1 MLSNS
6 PPASEKTHNKSLVYR
21 HDIDGLR
28 ALAVFAVF
36 LFHAFPKYLKG
47 GFVGVDVF
55 FVISGFLISSIIF
68 TQLEN
73 GSFSF
78 WQFYSRRIRRIY
90 PVLITVLVACLAFG
104 WFFLLSDEYLQ
115 LGKHVAGGAGFVSNF
130 ILWFESGYFDNA
142 ANSKPLLHLWSL
154 GIEEQFYI
162 VWPFLLWLAWKKRF
176 NLFTVSFLIAAVS
189 FALNLHWYK
198 LKPVMDF
205 FSPQTRFWELLC
217 GAMLAWT
224 NLHFRETLLPLKERM
239 TIFFH
244 RIIFLGS
251 EKPDEKLLSHV
262 LSVLGML
269 LLVVAVFVTKE
280 KGFPGKWALLPVLAA
295 VLLIAAGKDGWFNRT
310 VLSNRILVW
319 FGIISYPLYLWHW
332 PVLCFARIVLQNEPP
347 LWYRIIAFP
356 FCVLLSYLTTKFIEN
371 PLRFGVF
378 NKSKNSLLFGIML
391 SIGFASFIIFK
402 KNGIPSRFPKQIEKL
417 KLEEKFSELWSQSD
431 ANCNSLFPQWKNN
444 NPWIC
449 LASKPAE
456 KITYAAIG
464 DSHAGHLF
472 GGLSF
477 QMRKNE
483 GIAIFSAGCTSP
495 FIDLVIASDKNPTLK
510 KERIKT
516 SNNHKQA
523 YELIIKNEK
532 IHSVF
537 LAYHPQCAYKDGI
550 FDMRNPDEKDIN
562 KIYKNGIKRTFDLL
576 KNANKN
582 VIILLDNPTLPYEPR
597 ENVFNSFF
605 TFSQKTYF
613 DRSIY
618 DRDEP
623 LQQFNQLVRFIAKDY
638 PNITIFDLSDLF
650 CDEKKCFSE
659 KDNRTLYRD
668 KDHLNLIGS
677 VYVAQNIFQTL
688 YNKQNQPDNR
698 F

>member
-1 MLSNS
+1 MPLFP

-55 FVISGFLISSIIF
+55 FVISGFLISSVIF

-198 LKPVMDF
+198 SKPVMDF

-244 RIIFLGS
+244 RIIFFGS

-269 LLVVAVFVTKE
+269 LLVAAVFVTKE

-295 VLLIAAGKDGWFNRT
+295 VLLIAAGKDSWFNRT

-332 PVLCFARIVLQNEPP
+332 PVLCFARIVKSEEPA
-347 LWYRIIAFP
+347 LWIRIAAFP
-356 FCVLLSYLTTKFIEN
+356 VCILLAWLTTRLIEN
-371 PLRFGVF
+371 PLRFGKHGTF
-378 NKSKNSLLFGIML
+378 KTIGLFVAMACVGLAGFTIYQKEGI
-391 SIGFASFIIFK
+391 SE
-402 KNGIPSRFPKQIEKL
+402 RFPKEIHALQEISRKDHHTNPAY
-417 KLEEKFSELWSQSD
+417 W
-431 ANCNSLFPQWKNN
+431 NGCNSGDKVTDYKSCPHPTKH
-444 NPWIC
+444 P
-449 LASKPAE
+449 SKPT
-456 KITYAAIG
+456 IAIWG
-464 DSHAGHLF
+464 DSHATHLVPGF
-472 GGLSF
+472 EKHLGNRFNILQRTGPSCPAIIYTDSKSICQTNNNFIYHEFTQVKPELIVLAGRWEFYDYKKLEETIQKLRKNNIKNIVIIGPVPVWKTRLPKELITNYMKNLPHVFKSRLKADEKHFIKIDNELRELSKKWNVSYISPSSLLCNQDGCQTMVNHLPENVLSF
-477 QMRKNE
+477 DEAHLTESGSNYVVSLFKD
-483 GIAIFSAGCTSP
+483 APVF
-495 FIDLVIASDKNPTLK
+495 
-510 KERIKT
+510 RI
-516 SNNHKQA
+516 HK
-523 YELIIKNEK
+523 
-532 IHSVF
+532 
-537 LAYHPQCAYKDGI
+537 P
-550 FDMRNPDEKDIN
+550 
-562 KIYKNGIKRTFDLL
+562 
-576 KNANKN
+576 
-582 VIILLDNPTLPYEPR
+582 
-597 ENVFNSFF
+597 
-605 TFSQKTYF
+605 
-613 DRSIY
+613 
-618 DRDEP
+618 
-623 LQQFNQLVRFIAKDY
+623 
-638 PNITIFDLSDLF
+638 
-650 CDEKKCFSE
+650 
-659 KDNRTLYRD
+659 
-668 KDHLNLIGS
+668 
-677 VYVAQNIFQTL
+677 
-688 YNKQNQPDNR
+688 
-698 F
+698 

>member
-1 MLSNS
+1 MPLSP

-198 LKPVMDF
+198 SKPVMDF

-244 RIIFLGS
+244 RIIFFGS

-332 PVLCFARIVLQNEPP
+332 PVLCFTRIVLNKEPSY
-347 LWYRIIAFP
+347 LIRTAAFP
-356 FCVLLSYLTTKFIEN
+356 VCVILAWLTTRLIEN
-371 PLRFGVF
+371 PLRFGKHGTF
-378 NKSKNSLLFGIML
+378 KTIGLFVAMACVGL
-391 SIGFASFIIFK
+391 AGFIIYRK
-402 KNGIPSRFPKQIEKL
+402 EGIPERYSAVVQTLLRIQTKGFNSNEAT
-417 KLEEKFSELWSQSD
+417 SSYGCSQGGS
-431 ANCNSLFPQWKNN
+431 Q
-444 NPWIC
+444 
-449 LASKPAE
+449 KPDYRTCILLG
-456 KITYAAIG
+456 KHPDKPTIAIWG
-464 DSHAGHLF
+464 DSHA
-472 GGLSF
+472 
-477 QMRKNE
+477 
-483 GIAIFSAGCTSP
+483 IAITYGFRELFQNQYNIWARETSGCPPVLDTKNSKVKSYCKSNND
-495 FIDLVIASDKNPTLK
+495 FIFH
-510 KERIKT
+510 EIKT
-516 SNNHKQA
+516 NKPKIVVLHAAWHARSYYKDSYKNLDETVTRLRKIGIDDI
-523 YELIIKNEK
+523 LIIGPVPAWEKKLPSILISEFEKTGKIPSRLVPNDYSSYQQVDREMAELSRQWHVKYISPAQLLCNEK
-532 IHSVF
+532 GCLTMANNMANQV
-537 LAYHPQCAYKDGI
+537 
-550 FDMRNPDEKDIN
+550 M
-562 KIYKNGIKRTFDLL
+562 TFD
-576 KNANKN
+576 N
-582 VIILLDNPTLPYEPR
+582 
-597 ENVFNSFF
+597 
-605 TFSQKTYF
+605 
-613 DRSIY
+613 
-618 DRDEP
+618 
-623 LQQFNQLVRFIAKDY
+623 
-638 PNITIFDLSDLF
+638 
-650 CDEKKCFSE
+650 
-659 KDNRTLYRD
+659 
-668 KDHLNLIGS
+668 DHLTGQGS
-677 VYVAQNIFQTL
+677 KHLVSLFKDDPFFRIH
-688 YNKQNQPDNR
+688 KP
-698 F
+698 